1 MASRY
6 GSMKQIE
13 SFGPAGET
21 IMDYSIY
28 DAIRAGFGK
37 IVFIIREEFA
47 EQFKSIFEPK
57 LNGKIATDY
66 VFQHLEDYTG
76 GRTLPAERTKPWGTA
91 HAVLCCKGKVNEP
104 FAVIN
109 PVILRSS
116 AEMETGWEGCLSVPG
131 FRAQVPRHLEVDVAY
146 TDRRGEA
153 VTARFSGFMARL
165 FQHEFDHLEGILYP
179 ERLPQGS
186 ALVTLDEF
194 TALTGI
200 VVPR

>member
-1 MASRY
+1 MELLQRGDERLTVKA
-6 GSMKQIE
+6 
-13 SFGPAGET
+13 
-21 IMDYSIY
+21 
-28 DAIRAGFGK
+28 GK
-37 IVFIIREEFA
+37 ILDIADPDFQAFIDGLIQCGLDNQGVGIAAPQVGRSIRMFVMA
-47 EQFKSIFEPK
+47 PRPNPRYPDAP
-57 LNGKIATDY
+57 L
-66 VFQHLEDYTG
+66 V
-76 GRTLPAERTKPWGTA
+76 
-91 HAVLCCKGKVNEP
+91 EP

-109 PVILRSS
+109 PAILSAS

-146 TDRRGEA
+146 TDRLGNE
-153 VTARFSGFMARL
+153 VTTRFSGFLARL

-179 ERLPQGS
+179 ERLAQGS

>member
-1 MASRY
+1 MELLQRGDERLTLKAGTILDIADPDFQAFIDGLIRCGLDNQGVGIAAPQVGRSLRLFIMAPRPNPRY
-6 GSMKQIE
+6 
-13 SFGPAGET
+13 P
-21 IMDYSIY
+21 
-28 DAIRAGFGK
+28 DAPLA
-37 IVFIIREEFA
+37 
-47 EQFKSIFEPK
+47 
-57 LNGKIATDY
+57 
-66 VFQHLEDYTG
+66 
-76 GRTLPAERTKPWGTA
+76 
-91 HAVLCCKGKVNEP
+91 EP